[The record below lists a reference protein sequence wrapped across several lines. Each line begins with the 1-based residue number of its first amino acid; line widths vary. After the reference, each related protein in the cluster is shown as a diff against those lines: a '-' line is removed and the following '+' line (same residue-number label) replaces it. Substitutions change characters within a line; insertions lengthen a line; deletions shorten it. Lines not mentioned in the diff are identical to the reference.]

1 VPNYLGVDYGTKR
14 IGLAWADEL
23 GIALPIGA
31 IAGVECKGYLVELRQ
46 EIQQRQIDHLVV
58 GYPLHM
64 DGKVGKRAKEVDLFI
79 GCLEKTFSLPVH
91 RVDERLTPLAV
102 VEVIGKKA
110 KTKKGKESGKV
121 DAAAACLILKDFL
134 SSGTEEG
141 TLTFS

>member
-1 VPNYLGVDYGTKR
+1 MPNYLGVDYGTKR

-31 IAGVECKGYLVELRQ
+31 IAGVEYSGHLEELRK
-46 EIQQRQIDHLVV
+46 EIEQRDIDDLVV

-79 GCLEKTFSLPVH
+79 DCLEKTFSLPVH
-91 RVDERLTPLAV
+91 RIDERLTSLAV
-102 VEVIGKKA
+102 EEAIGKKA

-134 SSGTEEG
+134 SRGSREG
-141 TLTFS
+141 MLSFS